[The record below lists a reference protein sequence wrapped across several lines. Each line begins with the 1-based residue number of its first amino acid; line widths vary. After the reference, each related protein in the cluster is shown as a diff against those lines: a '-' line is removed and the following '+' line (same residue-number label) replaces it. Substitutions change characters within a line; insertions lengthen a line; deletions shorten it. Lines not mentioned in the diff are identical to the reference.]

1 MTYWSDIEKRWQAAW
16 RDSHA
21 FEADPDDRPKKT
33 ITVAY
38 PYPNSPQ
45 HVGHGRTYTI
55 TDVHAR
61 YWRMKG
67 YNVLFPMAFHYTG
80 TPILGMARR
89 VQAKD
94 DTILSGLR
102 DVFNVPPDVME
113 SFTEPLSIADY
124 FRNEIKQG
132 MMEMG
137 YSIDWRREF
146 TTIDESYRRFVTW
159 QIKMLH
165 KKNLITQ
172 GTHPV
177 GWCPVDGNPVSQHD
191 TLGDVE
197 PEIVEYTLIRFRWNE
212 FVIPTA
218 TLRPET
224 IFGVTNIW
232 INPEFTYDICDVNG
246 EKWIVSAHCTQ
257 KMIHQ
262 GHDITRISTIQ
273 GRDMIRENVRSPL
286 GQTIPILP
294 ARFVKS
300 DTGTGAVMSVPAHS
314 VYDYVA
320 LQDIRE
326 PGISPIQ
333 VIKVPGYGACPA
345 MDICEESGISD
356 QNDPRL
362 EEATTKLYNKE
373 FYEGILNDTCGEFA
387 GMTVSECKDDIV
399 SWLQAHTKSIS
410 YLELAGTVRCR
421 CGAKCVVKMLDNQWF
436 LDYGRESWKDA
447 TKKHL
452 DTMSILPPEITS
464 EFFRVVDWLRARA
477 CARQQGMGTKLP
489 WDSGWII
496 ESLTDSTIY
505 MAFYIVMKYV
515 QNHTISADM
524 MDDTFFDYIFLGIP
538 PIPDIPGIQDI
549 RREFLYY
556 YPVDARH
563 SGRDLVP
570 NHLTFFV
577 MNHVAIFPH
586 HMWPRQIIVNGSVLM
601 DGKKMSKSM
610 GNIVPLRAAIQK
622 HGADPIRLGII
633 MSAELLQDADISLD
647 SVSVIGA
654 RLRRMIQE
662 CHTSAD
668 TDWKPV
674 HMEDHWIKAAVE
686 MRLDNIR
693 NSMQKMRLREA
704 LHDILYGID
713 SDYAWYRRRR
723 EARNV
728 AVSPDMVRWLCR
740 LRACLLSPFAPHT
753 AEQMWHTLNESG
765 LAINQIWPETSD
777 PVQDASRYI
786 HSEHLMISILD
797 DISKISKIAAISPRH
812 IRVYVDPV
820 SEIYHTVLY
829 HVIHG
834 RTEMR
839 DIMRQIASDPEKK
852 HLRRKPEKISK
863 CLKDILA
870 EPVDI
875 RRARMQD
882 HTFDEADIVRREL
895 KWVIRTRYD
904 AKVSVY
910 VIGDDNNIKDP
921 GNKAGQARPF
931 KPAIFIE

>member
-1 MTYWSDIEKRWQAAW
+1 MTYWSDIERRWQGAW
-16 RDSHA
+16 HKSKM
-21 FEADPDDRPKKT
+21 FEAEPDSRPKKT

-94 DTILSGLR
+94 DAILSGLR
-102 DVFNVPPDVME
+102 DVFNVPVDAIKT
-113 SFTEPLSIADY
+113 FTEPLSIADY

-146 TTIDESYRRFVTW
+146 ATIDEPYRRFITW
-159 QIKMLH
+159 QIRLLH
-165 KKNLITQ
+165 QKGLITQ

-197 PEIVEYTLIRFRWNE
+197 PEITEYTLVKFQWNGYI
-212 FVIPTA
+212 IPTA

-232 INPEFTYDICDVNG
+232 INPDITYDICDVDG
-246 EKWIVSAHCTQ
+246 ERWVVSAQCTQ
-257 KMIHQ
+257 KMAHL
-262 GHDITRISTIQ
+262 GHDITRISTIR
-273 GRDMIRENVRSPL
+273 GRDMIHENAISSL

-294 ARFVKS
+294 ASFVKP

-314 VYDYVA
+314 VYDYAA
-320 LQDIRE
+320 LQDFGKSDIA
-326 PGISPIQ
+326 PIQ
-333 VIKVPGYGACPA
+333 VIESPGYGACPA
-345 MDICEESGISD
+345 QEIYEESDIAG
-356 QNDPRL
+356 QNDPKL

-373 FYEGILNDTCGEFA
+373 FYEGTLLDRCESFA
-387 GMTVSECKDDIV
+387 GMTVSECKDDITV
-399 SWLQAHTKSIS
+399 WLQDQKGALS
-410 YLELAGTVRCR
+410 YLEISGTVRCR

-436 LDYGRESWKDA
+436 LDYGRESWKDT

-452 DTMSILPPEITS
+452 ENMSILPPEISS

-505 MAFYIVMKYV
+505 MAFYIVMKFV
-515 QNHTISADM
+515 QEGIITADM
-524 MDDTFFDYIFLGIP
+524 MDKKFFDYVFLGVGP
-538 PIPDIPGIQDI
+538 APDIPHIQAI

-577 MNHVAIFPH
+577 MNHVAIFPPR
-586 HMWPRQIIVNGSVLM
+586 MWPRQIIVNGSVLM

-610 GNIVPLRAAIQK
+610 GNIVPLRAAIRK

-647 SVSVIGA
+647 SVSGISA

-662 CHTSAD
+662 CGVSGD
-668 TDWKPV
+668 RDWKPV
-674 HMEDHWIKAAVE
+674 HVEDYWLKAKIGV
-686 MRLDNIR
+686 RLDNIGV
-693 NSMQKMRLREA
+693 SMQKMRLREA
-704 LHDILYGID
+704 LHDILYGIE
-713 SDYAWYRRRR
+713 SDYAWYRRRQ
-723 EARNV
+723 EARGGV
-728 AVSPDMVRWLCR
+728 VSPNMIRWLCR
-740 LRACLLSPFAPHT
+740 LRARLLSPFAPHA
-753 AEQMWHTLNESG
+753 AEQMWHTLNEPG
-765 LAINQIWPETSD
+765 LVIGQMWPERSGSD
-777 PVQDASRYI
+777 EDVARYI
-786 HSEHLMISILD
+786 HSEHLMISILE
-797 DISKISKIAAISPRH
+797 DITKISKIADISPRR

-820 SEIYHTVLY
+820 SEPYYAVLNN
-829 HVIHG
+829 VLDG
-834 RTEMR
+834 KAEMR
-839 DIMRQIASDPEKK
+839 DVMKNIASDPAKR

-863 CLKDILA
+863 CLKDILN
-870 EPVDI
+870 EPVEI

-882 HTFDEADIVRREL
+882 DAFDEASLMRREL

-904 AKVSVY
+904 AEVSVY
-910 VIGDDNNIKDP
+910 VIGDDAIEDP